1 MRAIALTRTTL
12 IPALFAV
19 LVGCATVSTHDD
31 ASTDAVVDGAAFTM
45 QPGAQVA
52 LADGSNLR
60 YLRVLEDSRCK
71 PDVQC
76 IWAGDAEVAFQW
88 TPSAGTPQDFSLHT
102 GKAPRDH
109 VLGDRLL
116 TLLSLTRGPA
126 PSATLRVGVAPAP

>member
-19 LVGCATVSTHDD
+19 LVGCATVSAHDD
-31 ASTDAVVDGAAFTM
+31 ASTDAVVDGADFTM

-88 TPSAGTPQDFSLHT
+88 TPSAGSPQDFSLHT